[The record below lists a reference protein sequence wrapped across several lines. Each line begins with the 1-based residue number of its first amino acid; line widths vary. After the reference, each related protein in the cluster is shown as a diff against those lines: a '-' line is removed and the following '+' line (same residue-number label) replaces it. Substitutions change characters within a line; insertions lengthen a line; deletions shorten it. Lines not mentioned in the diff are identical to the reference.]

1 MSSDTALTSA
11 YVSPVALGPVVK
23 PLPPDK
29 HTDSGSNLLPL
40 LTFLFVND
48 VVDGRFVFDVVNDV
62 VDGRFVFDVC
72 ERCG

>member
-48 VVDGRFVFDVVNDV
+48 VVDGRLE
-62 VDGRFVFDVC
+62 FDVC
-72 ERCG
+72 ACMFCFIFVSRLIL